1 MRIKFNIPE
10 YSIETEYQY
19 TNDLLNE
26 GKIFPVLSIGK
37 DSYIEE
43 AIAEFVLDSKLLYNI
58 QIGRYSSIAGNV
70 FFIIDMNH
78 DYRRV
83 CQGRISNIPYH
94 RPELTKRKGQI
105 IVMNDCWIGD
115 NVTILSGVTIGNGA
129 VVAAESVVTKNVPS
143 YAIVAGNPAK
153 IIGYRFTNEQIE
165 ALNLIRWWNWSDDRI
180 KQHSN
185 ELYGNIEH
193 FIASNIKEAKKEL
206 SQIIP
211 ANIQT
216 IEKHNSG
223 EEKIILYFPDFE
235 QDYPT
240 YPQVIEA
247 FIKSYS
253 NTNYELL
260 LYIEDDEFLDEKL
273 SLLNTIFEKYEEANC
288 YINLYIGNVTDKR
301 ELFCQVDAYVTNRN
315 SDNVFHMDL
324 SDLFNLPVI
333 SCVNIPIF
341 QETDIE
347 KMIINDKINS
357 ESNQSTVM
365 QSNIHKLMDS
375 IKNLHNNLLETQL
388 FCNQMSSSIT
398 QLSTNQVAMNQA
410 VNNLQYEIS
419 ASQKTLRYPIIES
432 GEKAINLIIKKH
444 KSLCRFGDG
453 EFAIIAGVNRQ
464 KFQRADSKLGERLK
478 EVLQYNQDNILL
490 CIPDI
495 YGDLSKY
502 NDNCRYNIR
511 AYLTEEVRQQHYEL
525 LNLKNIYYD
534 AYLTRP
540 YASYKDN
547 NTNAPQIRFEHLKKI
562 WNNRDILI
570 IEGEKTRMGI
580 GNDLLSNASSI
591 IRILGPAENA
601 FDRYNDILAEALK
614 QDKHRLV
621 LIAMGATATVLA
633 YDLSLAGYQALDI
646 GHIDIEYEWMLAGT
660 GKKTIVKNKYN
671 NEVAGGE
678 IVDDI
683 SDPIYEKQIIAK
695 FV

>member
-1 MRIKFNIPE
+1 M
-10 YSIETEYQY
+10 
-19 TNDLLNE
+19 
-26 GKIFPVLSIGK
+26 
-37 DSYIEE
+37 
-43 AIAEFVLDSKLLYNI
+43 
-58 QIGRYSSIAGNV
+58 
-70 FFIIDMNH
+70 
-78 DYRRV
+78 
-83 CQGRISNIPYH
+83 
-94 RPELTKRKGQI
+94 
-105 IVMNDCWIGD
+105 
-115 NVTILSGVTIGNGA
+115 
-129 VVAAESVVTKNVPS
+129 
-143 YAIVAGNPAK
+143 
-153 IIGYRFTNEQIE
+153 
-165 ALNLIRWWNWSDDRI
+165 
-180 KQHSN
+180 
-185 ELYGNIEH
+185 
-193 FIASNIKEAKKEL
+193 
-206 SQIIP
+206 
-211 ANIQT
+211 
-216 IEKHNSG
+216 
-223 EEKIILYFPDFE
+223 
-235 QDYPT
+235 
-240 YPQVIEA
+240 
-247 FIKSYS
+247 
-253 NTNYELL
+253 
-260 LYIEDDEFLDEKL
+260 
-273 SLLNTIFEKYEEANC
+273 
-288 YINLYIGNVTDKR
+288 TDKR

-621 LIAMGATATVLA
+621 LIAMGGTATVLA